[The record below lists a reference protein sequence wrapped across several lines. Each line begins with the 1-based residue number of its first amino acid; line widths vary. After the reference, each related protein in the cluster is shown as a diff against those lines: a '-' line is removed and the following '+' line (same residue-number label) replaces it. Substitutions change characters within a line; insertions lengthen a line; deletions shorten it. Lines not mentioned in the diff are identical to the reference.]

1 MAENKYAIQ
10 EFIVTPVNSNSELTS
25 INLKPGIIE
34 LDYFEDILSPTI
46 TAKVLFSATEIVTK
60 NGTEEVKLV
69 GGEIVSF
76 DISVP
81 DFSNLNIENMC
92 IRSISADKTGRQG
105 LYVLELVSKESVINE
120 TTRIVKKFNK
130 KISDI
135 VKEVIQSLKTTKNIK
150 VDKTFNQYNF
160 VATTRRPFE
169 TIIWLCS
176 KSVPEDKGTPGFFFY
191 ETQDG
196 YNFLSANNL
205 LTGGGGKYS
214 QIYSQKENRKN
225 PGANENNF
233 KILMSA
239 ISKNNDIMTSLR
251 SGMYSN
257 ESLFYNAFTQEFTPI
272 RFKLKEKFGKE
283 TKNSSDDSSSSPKLP
298 DKLEETISRYSLKLL
313 DPGALTAANKFDN
326 PQDLPKYQAESAVR
340 YSLLYSQVLN
350 IIIPCN
356 TDLRAGQLIE
366 CEIPRPSSSRNKDME
381 STASGK
387 YVIASLC
394 HRFDLNR
401 KAFTSLSLIKDSY
414 QFITN

>member
-10 EFIVTPVNSNSELTS
+10 EFIVTPVNPNSELTN
-25 INLKPGIIE
+25 INLKPGIIG
-34 LDYFEDILSPTI
+34 LDYYEDILSPSI
-46 TAKVLFSATEIVTK
+46 TAKVLFSATEILTQ
-60 NGTEEVKLV
+60 NGSEEVKLV
-69 GGEIVSF
+69 GGETISF
-76 DISVP
+76 DITVP
-81 DFSNLNIENMC
+81 DFENLNIENMV

-105 LYVLELVSKESVINE
+105 LYVLELVSKESVTNE
-120 TTRIVKKFNK
+120 TTRIVKKFNQP
-130 KISDI
+130 ISDI
-135 VKEVIQSLKTTKNIK
+135 VKEIIKTLKTTKEIK
-150 VDKTFNQYNF
+150 IDQTFNQYNF
-160 VATTRRPFE
+160 VATTKRPFE
-169 TIIWLCS
+169 TIIWLCP
-176 KSVPEDKGTPGFFFY
+176 KSVPQDKGTPGFFFY

-205 LTGGGGKYS
+205 LAGGGGEYT
-214 QIYSQKENRKN
+214 QIYTQKENREN
-225 PGANENNF
+225 PGDEKNNF
-233 KILMSA
+233 KILSSG
-239 ISKNNDIMTSLR
+239 IQKNNDIMTSLR

-272 RFKLKEKFGKE
+272 KFTLKEKFGSE
-283 TKNSSDDSSSSPKLP
+283 TKTVADSPSPKLP
-298 DKLEETISRYSLKLL
+298 DKLEDTSSRISLKML

-326 PQDLPKYQAESAVR
+326 DQDLPKYQAESAVR

-366 CEIPRPSSSRNKDME
+366 CEIPRSSSSRNKDME

-394 HRFDLNR
+394 HRFDPNR

-414 QFITN
+414 EFITT